1 MKNTTRKIGCG
12 RQGAMELR
20 RQPGESWG
28 TCRKA
33 GPQGAQWLKPPE
45 GQTVFSGA
53 QAGSAVCIYVES
65 RKTVLMELC
74 VGQEQ
79 RCRCRERA
87 CGHNGGMNWE
97 FRTDAHTAPCV
108 KQITDGK
115 QLCSSG
121 SYAQSSVVTRTGGM
135 GWTGVQEGRDLWKH
149 TADSRPAT
157 AENNTAL

>member
-1 MKNTTRKIGCG
+1 MWYIYTLEYYSAIERTEIGSFV
-12 RQGAMELR
+12 
-20 RQPGESWG
+20 ESWMDLESVIQSELSQ
-28 TCRKA
+28 RK
-33 GPQGAQWLKPPE
+33 
-45 GQTVFSGA
+45 TDIYY
-53 QAGSAVCIYVES
+53 CIYVES
-65 RKTVLMELC
+65 RKTVPMELC

-121 SYAQSSVVTRTGGM
+121 SYAQSSVVTRTGRM